1 MRNELGDG
9 IHKPSPSQGG
19 GTNTMPLVLLP
30 NELLFILAKHLGP
43 YDLNN
48 LIRAGKGLRD
58 ILTPLLHDH
67 AVQDYDGMS
76 ALCWA
81 SRHGYEPLVR
91 LLLDK
96 GFEVNT
102 TTQDSETRNSTTT
115 PLICAAE
122 RGHQGVVKFL
132 LGRGAHD
139 VSSALIAAVYRGNM
153 AVCRTLLENGANA
166 DSWGQAPNDMSS
178 KPALHWAVR
187 RPYPNEAMI
196 ELLLENGAEI
206 DIRDG
211 SGITPLDVAWSM
223 RLNYIVKLL
232 LENGA
237 KHSVYSV
244 VLGEFTVGSR
254 SGI

>member
-1 MRNELGDG
+1 MR
-9 IHKPSPSQGG
+9 
-19 GTNTMPLVLLP
+19 LVGLP
-30 NELLFILAKHLGP
+30 NELLIILAKHLGP
-43 YDLNN
+43 FDLNN

-58 ILTPLLHDH
+58 ILTPLLHNH
-67 AVQDYDGMS
+67 AMQDYDGMS

-91 LLLDK
+91 LLLEK

-102 TTQDSETRNSTTT
+102 AAQDSETRNSKTTA
-115 PLICAAE
+115 LICAAE

-132 LGRGAHD
+132 LSKGAHD
-139 VSSALIAAVYRGNM
+139 VSGALIVAVYRGNM
-153 AVCRTLLENGANA
+153 AVCRILLENGANA
-166 DSWGQAPNDMSS
+166 DCWGQAINDMPP

-232 LENGA
+232 LKNGA
-237 KHSVYSV
+237 KNSVYSNIGGGYS
-244 VLGEFTVGSR
+244 LWQ
-254 SGI
+254 IA